1 MCCVSKIY
9 EKSPSGFRGGDFLQ
23 LFGAQRLAKN
33 ALIALLLLPACKPAS
48 YEQFVRVDQATEG
61 EYVFAL
67 DLSDSTASYDISLYT
82 RVDTPVLEA
91 EKPSGQ
97 LRLEVE
103 WTAPACGEG
112 GLSET
117 VYLPYGNRAGSSK
130 LYRSGVKLSP
140 AGEWRVAVRPKNT
153 PEGLRGIGIIC
164 KRHD

>member
-1 MCCVSKIY
+1 MSC
-9 EKSPSGFRGGDFLQ
+9 Q
-23 LFGAQRLAKN
+23 QLAKY
-33 ALIALLLLPACKPAS
+33 AIAALLLLSACKPAS
-48 YEQFVRVDQATEG
+48 YEQFVRADQAPDG

-103 WTAPACGEG
+103 WTAPANSEG

-117 VYLPYGNRAGSSK
+117 VYLPYGNRAGSSN
-130 LYRSGVKLSP
+130 LYRSGVRPSP
-140 AGEWRVAVRPKNT
+140 AGEWRVAVRPKNA